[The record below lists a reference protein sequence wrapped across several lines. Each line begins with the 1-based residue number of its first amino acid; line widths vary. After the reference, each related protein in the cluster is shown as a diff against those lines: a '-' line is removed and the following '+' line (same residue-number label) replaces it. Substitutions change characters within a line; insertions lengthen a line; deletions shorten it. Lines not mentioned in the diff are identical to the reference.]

1 MILGIDDIMRAL
13 PHRYPFLMVDKV
25 LELEK
30 DKSIT
35 ATKMVTATEPHFQGH
50 FPDMPIM
57 PGVLIVESLAQTC
70 ALLAILSADLKEAPK
85 DAMFLLTGLEGCRF
99 RRLVKPGDCLFLHAK
114 LKKQMRQFMR
124 FETRA
129 EVDGELACEL
139 ILTSALKR

>member
-30 DKSIT
+30 GKSIT

-50 FPDMPIM
+50 FPNMPIM

-85 DAMFLLTGLEGCRF
+85 DTMFLLTGLEGCRF
-99 RRLVKPGDCLFLHAK
+99 RRLVKTRRLPFFICQT
-114 LKKQMRQFMR
+114 KKQMRQFNA
-124 FETRA
+124 F
-129 EVDGELACEL
+129 
-139 ILTSALKR
+139 

>member
-1 MILGIDDIMRAL
+1 
-13 PHRYPFLMVDKV
+13 MVDKV

-30 DKSIT
+30 GKSIT

-50 FPDMPIM
+50 FPNMPIM

-85 DAMFLLTGLEGCRF
+85 DTMFLLTGLEGCRF
-99 RRLVKPGDCLFLHAK
+99 RRLVKPRLPFFICQTKKTNAPVHA
-114 LKKQMRQFMR
+114 

-129 EVDGELACEL
+129 EVDGELTCEL
-139 ILTSALKR
+139 TLTSALKR

>member
-30 DKSIT
+30 GKSIT

-50 FPDMPIM
+50 FPNMPIM

-70 ALLAILSADLKEAPK
+70 ALLAIYPPTSKKRLKTPCS
-85 DAMFLLTGLEGCRF
+85 F
-99 RRLVKPGDCLFLHAK
+99 
-114 LKKQMRQFMR
+114 
-124 FETRA
+124 
-129 EVDGELACEL
+129 
-139 ILTSALKR
+139 